1 MLCDADLAEQA
12 NLRFKMP
19 ASPCRSSGTES
30 LPDPAEARPQQ
41 LRPQSV
47 AARFAT
53 PRVASPATAPP
64 AGPGSGSPPHPPAP
78 RPAGAPRRCR
88 PAAPVVLLD
97 YVAAASAADP
107 PAPVS
112 RQVPWP
118 TANVIVA
125 EQIGPSQRSRSGCS
139 DPRSLASLRLKSW
152 DCGKRDQPLLKPLR
166 ELSFG
171 SNLSTR

>member
-1 MLCDADLAEQA
+1 MSALM
-12 NLRFKMP
+12 F
-19 ASPCRSSGTES
+19 RSSGTES
-30 LPDPAEARPQQ
+30 PHDPAEARPQQ

-64 AGPGSGSPPHPPAP
+64 AGPGSGPLPHPPAP
-78 RPAGAPRRCR
+78 RPAGAPKRCLPTV
-88 PAAPVVLLD
+88 PAVLPGC
-97 YVAAASAADP
+97 VAAASAADP

-112 RQVPWP
+112 RQDPWP
-118 TANVIVA
+118 PANVIGA

-152 DCGKRDQPLLKPLR
+152 DCVKRAQPLINPLR
-166 ELSFG
+166 ELSFE